1 MQQLDYKPLNRKVS
15 LSEKLKINNVPLSIF
30 GMIVSGTII
39 IAGLIAVPL
48 GALPEIFILMIPPSI
63 VALVFSLITYSGA
76 DISLRFGEFA
86 ASNNATY
93 ESGRPYDERP
103 GMMFGSGH
111 SKKFTDIVTFSNG
124 LIAEIGVFKCTTG
137 SGKSRQD
144 HYYSYVRVKLPRRLP
159 NMILDSKQN
168 NSFGGRL
175 SNLPQGFSVDQHL
188 SLEGDFD
195 SHYNLYVPE
204 QYHRDALYVFTPD
217 VMHAL
222 VDSARNYDCEVIDD
236 SFYIFADSPTRPTKL
251 TMIQEMTV
259 IAQRVGREISEQADT
274 YADERIGDRSQNAIA
289 EHGAKIKTHIPP
301 IVIIATLVGMLL
313 LLAQLID
320 GFM

>member
-1 MQQLDYKPLNRKVS
+1 MQQLDYKPLTRKVS
-15 LSEKLKINNVPLSIF
+15 LSEKLKIKNVLLSVFVI
-30 GMIVSGTII
+30 IVSVVMVAVGI
-39 IAGLIAVPL
+39 IAMLSDV
-48 GALPEIFILMIPPSI
+48 LPEILLLMIPPGI
-63 VALVFSLITYSGA
+63 VALAFSLTAFSVAGV
-76 DISLRFGEFA
+76 SLRFGEFA
-86 ASNNATY
+86 DLNNAKH

-103 GMMFGSGH
+103 GIIFGTGH

-124 LIAEIGVFKCTTG
+124 LIAELGVYQCTTG
-137 SGKSRQD
+137 GGRRRQD
-144 HYYSYVRVKLPRRLP
+144 HYFSFVRVKLPRRLP

-168 NSFGGRL
+168 NLFGGRL
-175 SNLPQGFSVDQHL
+175 SNLPQGFSGDQRL

-222 VDSARNYDCEVIDD
+222 VDSKSSYDCEVIDD
-236 SFYIFADSPTRPTKL
+236 SFYIFSDSQYRPTKL
-251 TMIQEMTV
+251 EIIQEMAA
-259 IAQRVGREISEQADT
+259 IAERVGREISEQADY
-274 YADERIGDRSQNAIA
+274 YADERIGDRSKNVIA
-289 EHGAKIKTHIPP
+289 EHGAKIKTHVPP
-301 IVIIATLVGMLL
+301 AVIVAALVGMLL